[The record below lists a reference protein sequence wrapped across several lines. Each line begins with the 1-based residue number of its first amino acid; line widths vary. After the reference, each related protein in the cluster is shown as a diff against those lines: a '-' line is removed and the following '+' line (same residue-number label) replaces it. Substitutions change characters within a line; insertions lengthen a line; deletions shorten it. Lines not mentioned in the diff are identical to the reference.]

1 MSTLLRLTQ
10 IILRTTDYHLVTMVY
25 ERTNTIF
32 QRKHFGAAVHQA
44 HTVDRETALQRSH
57 LEKFV
62 QQHVSVRIALHLYDD
77 AHSFAVAFI
86 VHVADALYAFFVHQA
101 SNILDQLSFV
111 YAVRDFVYNNR
122 IMLRPV
128 FYFRLSA

>member
-1 MSTLLRLTQ
+1 M
-10 IILRTTDYHLVTMVY
+10 IY

-44 HTVDRETALQRSH
+44 HTVNREAALQRSH

-62 QQHVSVRIALHLYDD
+62 QQHVSVRIALHLDDD
-77 AHSFAVAFI
+77 AHAFAVAFI
-86 VHVADALYAFFVHQA
+86 VHITDALYTFFVHQA
-101 SNILDQLSFV
+101 SNVLDQLSFI
-111 YAVRDFVYNNR
+111 YAVRDFVYDNR
-122 IMLRPV
+122 IMLRSV

>member
-1 MSTLLRLTQ
+1 MGTLLRLTQ

-25 ERTNTIF
+25 ERTNTIL

-62 QQHVSVRIALHLYDD
+62 QQHVSVRIALHFYDD

-101 SNILDQLSFV
+101 SNVLDQLSFI
-111 YAVRDFVYNNR
+111 YAVRDFVYDDR
-122 IMLRPV
+122 IMLRSV